1 MTKDTGDD
9 LLVELSARRFSV
21 GFSIF
26 FFAFGIAAGFLMAFT
41 GLGFLEDSAGV
52 IAGVFLIALVTI
64 ASAGTII
71 FLLRRQILGRIFGVA
86 EAQVELFAAPL
97 TGVAEGAVQ
106 RDPERAIQSAR
117 RLIQI
122 ALARYAW
129 LATRRWIMTSLTAL
143 IAAMAALAGTALL
156 FKQNA
161 LIGEQSS
168 LLAEQNVL
176 IATQSTLLE
185 EQNERIRQQNVL
197 LAQDVQLAE
206 ATRNA
211 GLAVEVTAIAALLG
225 ATADRVTMEP
235 DETATGGS
243 ARLFPVID
251 PFSDLERGLIMRISS
266 ASQAMRPYRFL
277 DNGIVTQNPNDRLR
291 IAMAGRRDY
300 RPDLWERLA
309 GAYDWQV
316 PGDENLLIDRPASPE
331 RGQLLRV
338 LVGSGLRDLE
348 LLSFFGLDLS
358 FAHAQGIT
366 LPLVRFDH
374 ANLAYA
380 DFSYADIVESSFAGT
395 LLDNSR
401 FRRATIVRTDFSGI
415 GGPQTRGPLSAPGV
429 EQVAI
434 MNGADFSDAVIR
446 ESRLRRVQAA
456 AAVFDRALL
465 LDADFTEAYL
475 GLASFRDA
483 IVIAA
488 RFDGALL
495 VHADFDGAILFAE
508 DPLSELAAA
517 AAEHSF
523 DPSRYRAE
531 PLAPG
536 YAMTLGRLADFPD
549 HELIA
554 ALTGDLPV
562 WRLVAIN
569 DR

>member
-1 MTKDTGDD
+1 MTKETGDD

-52 IAGVFLIALVTI
+52 IAGVFLIALVSI
-64 ASAGTII
+64 AGAGVIL

-97 TGVAEGAVQ
+97 TGVAEGAAQ

-117 RLIQI
+117 RLIQV

-161 LIGEQSS
+161 LIGDQSV
-168 LLAEQNVL
+168 LLAEQNTL
-176 IATQSTLLE
+176 IATQSALLD

-225 ATADRVTMEP
+225 ATADRVAAERGP
-235 DETATGGS
+235 TATGS
-243 ARLFPVID
+243 AGLFSVID
-251 PFSDLERGLIMRISS
+251 PFRDLERGLIMRISS

-277 DNGIVTQNPNDRLR
+277 DNGIVAQNPNDRLR
-291 IAMAGRRDY
+291 IAMAGRREY

-348 LLSFFGLDLS
+348 LLGFFGLDLS
-358 FAHAQGIT
+358 FAHAQGAA
-366 LPLVRFDH
+366 LPLVGFEH
-374 ANLAYA
+374 ANLTYA
-380 DFSYADIVESSFAGT
+380 DFSHADITESRFAGA

-401 FRRATIVRTDFSGI
+401 FRRATILRTGFSAV

-434 MNGADFSDAVIR
+434 LNGADFSDAVIV
-446 ESRLRRVQAA
+446 ESGLRGVQAA
-456 AAVFDRALL
+456 ASVFDRALIV
-465 LDADFTEAYL
+465 DADFTGAYL
-475 GLASFRDA
+475 ALASFRDA
-483 IVIAA
+483 ILIAA
-488 RFDGALL
+488 RFEGAML
-495 VHADFDGAILFAE
+495 VHADFEGAILFAA
-508 DPLSELAAA
+508 DPLAELAAA
-517 AAEHSF
+517 AAENSF
-523 DPSRYRAE
+523 DAARYSAE
-531 PLAPG
+531 PLDTDR
-536 YAMTLGRLADFPD
+536 AMTLGRLADFPD
-549 HELIA
+549 HDRLAELI
-554 ALTGDLPV
+554 GGLPA
-562 WRLVAIN
+562 WRLVVLS
-569 DR
+569 DP